1 MSDDKTL
8 VIEREFQASPERI
21 YEAWTNPEILQKWW
35 GPEGVTIPTLALD
48 VREGGKWITTFHS
61 DQMGERIVSG
71 QYVTLDPP
79 NRLVF
84 TWGWTD
90 NGVRG
95 HETEV
100 EIVLVKSADKTL
112 MILTQKIFTEVEHRN
127 NHNFGWGS
135 SFNKLD
141 QLLAN

>member
-1 MSDDKTL
+1 MSDDTTL

-21 YEAWTNPEILQKWW
+21 YEAWTNPAILQKWW
-35 GPEGVTIPTLALD
+35 GPEGVGVPVLKLD
-48 VREGGKWITTFHS
+48 VREGGSWTTTMQS

-71 QYVTLDPP
+71 RYIALEPP

-84 TWGWTD
+84 TWGWVD
-90 NGVRG
+90 NGTRG

-100 EIVLVKSADKTL
+100 EIVLIKAGSKTT
-112 MILTQKIFTEVEHRN
+112 MILTQKVFSDIENRN
-127 NHNFGWGS
+127 NHRFGWTS

-141 QLLAN
+141 QMLAT